1 MIAEGG
7 AGHNFDY
14 LVTSETSYLHIET
27 VSHTQVGQLQ
37 LQKNRNYDYFAIL
50 GTFWSNQFQFGQKVI
65 YFFYYF
71 PITNY
76 LVQVM

>member
-37 LQKNRNYDYFAIL
+37 LQKNRNYDYLAIL
-50 GTFWSNQFQFGQKVI
+50 GTF
-65 YFFYYF
+65 
-71 PITNY
+71 
-76 LVQVM
+76 